1 MTVKNGIEHL
11 FVFKRMTRE
20 DYMTVSR
27 RNLFAYAFAGFAA
40 FGLASGS
47 ASAKVE
53 GNTIILGSAISLT
66 GKYATNGIHAQK
78 GYEFAVKK
86 INDAGGVMVAGKS
99 YKLKITYYDDESTP
113 ARGAQ
118 LAERLI
124 NQDGIKFMLGPY
136 SSGLTK
142 AIAPV
147 TEKYKIPMVEAEG
160 ASRSL
165 FTQGY
170 KYLFAVLST
179 SEQYLASSIALAA
192 DVAEKQGKK
201 ASDVTIAMAFEND
214 PFSLDVRAG
223 VVDDAAKFGMRIIV
237 DDKLPRD
244 LSDMTSTLTKVKALK
259 PDLLVVSGHSK
270 GAATA
275 GRQIQEMEIDTPM
288 IAMTHCEAADV
299 VGKFGAGATEG
310 LLCPTQ
316 WSETLAYSDPLMG
329 TAAEYEV
336 EFKAA
341 YPEYVTVPY
350 QTAQATAAVMVF
362 ADAFS
367 RANSF
372 DTEMVRDALADTD
385 LETFYG
391 GIKFSEAG
399 NNIAKPMV
407 LRQIQDGAYKVVAP
421 VKWASSEL
429 RYPRQPQY

>member
-1 MTVKNGIEHL
+1 
-11 FVFKRMTRE
+11 
-20 DYMTVSR
+20 MTVSR
-27 RNLFAYAFAGFAA
+27 RNLFAYAFAGIAA
-40 FGLASGS
+40 LGLASGS

-53 GNTIILGSAISLT
+53 GDTIILGSAISLT
-66 GKYATNGIHAQK
+66 GKYATNGIHAQN

-86 INDAGGVMVAGKS
+86 INDAGGVTVNGKS
-99 YKLKITYYDDESTP
+99 YKLKVTYYDDESTP

-124 NQDGIKFMLGPY
+124 NQDGVKYMLGPY

-147 TEKYKIPMVEAEG
+147 TEKYEIPMVEAEG

-179 SEQYLASSIALAA
+179 SEQYLASSIELAA
-192 DVAEKQGKK
+192 EVAKNQGKDPSEVK
-201 ASDVTIAMAFEND
+201 IAMAFEND

-223 VVDDAAKFGMRIIV
+223 VVDDAKKFGMQIV
-237 DDKLPRD
+237 IDDKLPRD
-244 LSDMTSTLTKVKALK
+244 LSDMTATLTKVKALK

-275 GRQIQEMEIDTPM
+275 GRQIQELKIETPM

-299 VGKFGAGATEG
+299 VGKYGAGATEG

-316 WSETLAYSDPLMG
+316 WAETLSYSDPLMG
-329 TAAEYEV
+329 TAAEYDA

-341 YPEYVTVPY
+341 YPEYKTVPY
-350 QTAQATAAVMVF
+350 QTAQATAAVMVW
-362 ADAFS
+362 ADAFE
-367 RANSF
+367 RAQSF
-372 DTEMVRDALADTD
+372 DPKDLRDALAATD
-385 LETFYG
+385 MKTFYG

-407 LRQIQDGAYKVVAP
+407 LRQIQDGEYNVVAP
-421 VKWASSEL
+421 SKWASSEL